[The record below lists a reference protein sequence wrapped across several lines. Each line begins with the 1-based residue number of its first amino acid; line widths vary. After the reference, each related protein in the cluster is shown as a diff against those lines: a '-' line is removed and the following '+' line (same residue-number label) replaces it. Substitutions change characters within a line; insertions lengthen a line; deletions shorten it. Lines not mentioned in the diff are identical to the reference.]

1 VAADQLLGL
10 DAVTL
15 TVAAVGGDDPV
26 VGVDDDEWIRQDI
39 DDLVAR
45 GLAPGEGLRVQ
56 LPSSATVLMT

>member
-45 GLAPGEGLRVQ
+45 GLAPREGFRVH
-56 LPSSATVLMT
+56 LPSSTTVLMT